1 MSQDSGFIPPFF
13 DIIRVGNVGTRID
26 VSLKKVDN
34 SGPSPVLVPV
44 DLTNGKP
51 QIDLRKP
58 SGKVIETTAIITN
71 PPGTDGEMFVIDTVG
86 VFDKRGRWAC
96 RGALFMSNDNI
107 FKGSWD
113 GFPVDE

>member
-26 VSLKKVDN
+26 VALKKVDN

-44 DLTNGKP
+44 VLTGGVP

-58 SGKVIETTAIITN
+58 SGKILPITAQITN
-71 PPGTDGEMFVIDTVG
+71 PPGTDGEMFVIDSTG

-96 RGALFMSNDNI
+96 RGELLMSNGNI
-107 FKGSWD
+107 FKGTWD

>member
-13 DIIRVGNVGTRID
+13 DIIRVGNIGTRID
-26 VSLKKVDN
+26 VSLQKVN
-34 SGPSPVLVPV
+34 NTGPSPVLEPV
-44 DLTNGKP
+44 TLVNSKV

-58 SGKVIETTAIITN
+58 SGKVLEITAEIAN
-71 PPGTDGEMFVIDTVG
+71 PPGTDGAMFTVDSKG

-96 RGALFMSNDNI
+96 RGVLLQSNGNI

-113 GFPVDE
+113 GFPIDD